1 MSLKIIQNHNTKA
14 TCAPH
19 LTPTKNLD
27 ESKAYVQMENLNPF
41 PLSLTIWTGASDQV
55 DRDALARFIEI
66 VGKDR

>member
-1 MSLKIIQNHNTKA
+1 
-14 TCAPH
+14 
-19 LTPTKNLD
+19 
-27 ESKAYVQMENLNPF
+27 MENLNPF